1 MEKKV
6 TWEELR
12 TACQELE
19 NIASHIGGI
28 ACRIELDDQ
37 PAAVKKWIGQ
47 CFSGRLPVHG
57 DALIGEAA
65 KFCNF
70 AAWEEANREPL
81 RQLAEASVTSASPE
95 KIFIDQATGKKYRV
109 IEEEE

>member
-1 MEKKV
+1 MRMKV

-19 NIASHIGGI
+19 TIASHIGGI
-28 ACRIELDDQ
+28 AYRIRLDDQ
-37 PAAVKKWIGQ
+37 PAAVKKWIGHR
-47 CFSGRLPVHG
+47 FSGRLPTHG

-65 KFCNF
+65 KVCNF

-81 RQLAEASVTSASPE
+81 RQLAEASVTFASPE
-95 KIFIDQATGKKYRV
+95 KVFIDQATGKKYRV
-109 IEEEE
+109 IEEEA